1 MVKEAGFNNFSAD
14 LIYGTPGLT
23 DEEWKMNVDQLINL
37 DAPHIACY
45 ALTVEPN
52 TALQKMISLKK
63 KTDINPDQ
71 QARQFLLL
79 MKWMRDAGYEHYEIS
94 NFAKPGSGAGIT
106 AVTGRVKNIL
116 ELALQLIRTMATYR
130 KWNVAN
136 NALYIGSIKKNII
149 PSEEEKLTRAQRL
162 NEYIM
167 TSLRT
172 IEGLDLEV
180 VEKNFSPEKKTNK
193 ECRGINYEKKTSNY

>member
-1 MVKEAGFNNFSAD
+1 
-14 LIYGTPGLT
+14 
-23 DEEWKMNVDQLINL
+23 MNVDQLINL

-63 KTDINPDQ
+63 KADINTDQ

-94 NFAKPGSGAGIT
+94 NFAKPGFRSRHNSSYWQGKKYIGIGPS
-106 AVTGRVKNIL
+106 AHSYDGKI
-116 ELALQLIRTMATYR
+116 R

-136 NALYIGSIKKNII
+136 NAFYIQSIKKNII
-149 PSEEEKLTRAQRL
+149 PFEEEKLTGVQRL

-172 IEGLDLEV
+172 MEGLDLEA
-180 VEKNFSPEKKTNK
+180 VEKNFSSEERNK
-193 ECRGINYEKKTSNY
+193 IKNSVKSYYEKN